1 MRYIFFF
8 FLKCSFP
15 VCFWPW
21 TSLSKTLNWL
31 LRPLNWMLPS
41 QRITQSQLGERVPGH
56 NINLSL
62 ILMKLFGGRYWKIWT
77 WNSLKLSYQPENPNY
92 VLGDLEFFGCWV
104 SSSFILFALIFG
116 RKHVAGKESSKETN
130 FNFGKSGICAKEL
143 NSKSDGGKITFLQ
156 NWAKYHCTAPS
167 PAAKVKCGK
176 VWGNFFAICEKSIFV
191 LWKAGRWHF
200 TIFYYFRISCEP
212 DIGLG
217 FLQKLL
223 VV

>member
-1 MRYIFFF
+1 MKR
-8 FLKCSFP
+8 SFH

-21 TSLSKTLNWL
+21 TSLSETLNWL
-31 LRPLNWMLPS
+31 LRPLNWMLPDRES
-41 QRITQSQLGERVPGH
+41 PNPSLEREFQVTISICHSFWWNYLGEDIGKFE
-56 NINLSL
+56 LETL
-62 ILMKLFGGRYWKIWT
+62 
-77 WNSLKLSYQPENPNY
+77 WNFLQPENPNY

-116 RKHVAGKESSKETN
+116 RKHIAAKESSKETN

-143 NSKSDGGKITFLQ
+143 NSKSGGGKITFLQ
-156 NWAKYHCTAPS
+156 NWAKYHCTAPP
-167 PAAKVKCGK
+167 PAAKVKISHISVKCGK

-212 DIGLG
+212 DIGFG
-217 FLQKLL
+217 FVQKLL